1 MRVAGSYVLYWM
13 TAAAAC
19 ALDVRL
25 ELVDGNGLLPLSA
38 VEPECKTAYAF
49 RRHLQRQLME
59 AC

>member
-1 MRVAGSYVLYWM
+1 M